1 MISPDPRMWEFALTS
16 FIAIMIIINPL
27 STIGL
32 FLSLTKNDKEKE
44 RSKIAFMCSLASFM
58 VLVFFALT
66 GFLVFQLY
74 SITLE
79 AFRIAGGVVLLI
91 IGLRMLFP
99 PANEQKEIRV
109 GQEVWLVPLAI
120 PMTSGPGAILSAV
133 VLSSQ
138 VTNPWLEISLWVAIF
153 VACAINF
160 IVLRNA
166 GWVDRRIGPTG
177 TEALIKVMG
186 LLVCAVGVQF
196 MITGLKAAFPLL
208 A

>member
-1 MISPDPRMWEFALTS
+1 MLQLDPRMFEFALTS

-32 FLSLTKNDKEKE
+32 FLYLTKNDKEAG
-44 RSKIAFMCSLASFM
+44 RGKIAFMCSLASFI

-66 GFLVFQLY
+66 GFLIFQLY

-79 AFRIAGGVVLLI
+79 AFRIAGGVVLLL

-99 PANEQKEIRV
+99 PASEHKEVHAGSSI
-109 GQEVWLVPLAI
+109 WLVPLAI
-120 PMTSGPGAILSAV
+120 PMTSGPGAITTAV
-133 VLSSQ
+133 VLSTQ
-138 VTNPWLEISLWVAIF
+138 VNNPWMEISLWAAIF

-160 IVLRNA
+160 VVLRNA
-166 GWVDRRIGPTG
+166 GWVDRRIGTTG
-177 TEALIKVMG
+177 AEALIKIMG
-186 LLVCAVGVQF
+186 LLVCAVGVQY